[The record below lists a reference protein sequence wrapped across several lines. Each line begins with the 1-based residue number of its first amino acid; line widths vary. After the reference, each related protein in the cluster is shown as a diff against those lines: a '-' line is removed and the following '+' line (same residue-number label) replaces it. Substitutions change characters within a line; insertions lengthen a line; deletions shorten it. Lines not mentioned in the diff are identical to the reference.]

1 MRIIH
6 SAMIDIRD
14 LHFSFGGGKGLFA
27 GAEFLAGEGEI
38 CGLLGKNGAGKTTLL
53 NLIAGLLR
61 PQKGECRALGFVS
74 ADHNPA
80 MLAQMYYLPDKPD
93 APPISG
99 AAYLS
104 AYAPF
109 YPKFDRGA
117 MRRWLDIFGVG
128 AGQKLARLSSGE
140 RQKFFLAFAFASG
153 CRLLLFDEPTNGLD
167 IPSKSLFRRLM
178 SEMSADGRAVLL
190 STHQVADVENIIE
203 TAAILEDGE
212 FLLRAS
218 IAEINDKLVAEETA
232 QQAAGA
238 DVLRAEKT
246 PGGFVAVRAR
256 REGEVP
262 SGIGLERLFYAVTEN
277 PAATRRAFGEEE

>member
-1 MRIIH
+1 
-6 SAMIDIRD
+6 MIEVRG
-14 LHFSFGGGKGLFA
+14 LHFSFGGGKRLFA
-27 GAEFLAGEGEI
+27 GADFSAGEGEV

-61 PQKGECRALGFVS
+61 PQGGECRAAGFVS
-74 ADHNPA
+74 ADHNPE
-80 MLAQMYYLPDKPD
+80 MLAQVYYLPDKPD
-93 APPISG
+93 APQITG

-109 YPKFDRGA
+109 YPRFDREA
-117 MRRWLDIFGVG
+117 MRRWLDVFGVG
-128 AGQKLARLSSGE
+128 AGQKLARLSTGE

-167 IPSKSLFRRLM
+167 IPSKTLFRQLI

-203 TAAILEDGE
+203 SAAILDDGE

-218 IAEINDKLVAEETA
+218 VEEINEKLLAEETA
-232 QQAAGA
+232 QPATGA
-238 DVLRAEKT
+238 DVLRSEKA
-246 PGGFVAVRAR
+246 PGGFFVVRAR
-256 REGEVP
+256 RENEP
-262 SGIGLERLFYAVTEN
+262 QSGVGLERLFYAVTEN
-277 PAATRRAFGEEE
+277 PAAARRVFGGEEE